1 MMYNL
6 EDLTYQFNERRDE
19 LQQRVGEKRGLEK
32 RIQELEVEVAQLKV
46 DAATTEKA
54 VWLLQQYADFQQKEV
69 IEKIE
74 DVVTSGL
81 QAVFKNPTLSFKLY
95 YSETKTGNKKK
106 APEITMA
113 VFYDYG
119 GEQVK
124 GDIRNSFGGGLSVVV
139 ATLLRVVVVKFLGG
153 RVRPILFLDEP
164 LKDLSPEYPEQDSVA
179 SGYRDRMAEFLR
191 GLTSNTD
198 LQIIMVSHE
207 PNYAEEADVDY
218 RFHGSIGKSPKV
230 TKTEKQELDGGM

>member
-1 MMYNL
+1 MVA
-6 EDLTYQFNERRDE
+6 E
-19 LQQRVGEKRGLEK
+19 RVGEKRGLEK
-32 RIQELEVEVAQLKV
+32 RIQGLEDEVTELKL
-46 DAATTEKA
+46 DALTTEKA
-54 VWLLQQYADFQQKEV
+54 IWLLQQYADFQQKEV

-74 DVVTSGL
+74 DLVSSGL
-81 QAVFKNPTLSFKLY
+81 QAVFQNVTLQFKLY
-95 YSETKTGNKKK
+95 YSETKSGAKKK

-139 ATLLRVVVVKFLGG
+139 ATLLRVVVVRFLGE

-164 LKDLSPEYPEQDSVA
+164 LKDLSPEYPDQDSAA
-179 SGYRDRMAEFLR
+179 SGYRDRMADFLK
-191 GLTSNTD
+191 GLTSSTD
-198 LQIIMVSHE
+198 IQIIMVSHE

-218 RFHGSIGKSPKV
+218 RFHGSIGKSPKI
-230 TKTEKQELDGGM
+230 TKTAKQELDGGM

>member
-1 MMYNL
+1 MSSL
-6 EDLTYQFNERRDE
+6 DDITAEFNTKRDAV
-19 LQQRVGEKRGLEK
+19 QQRLGEKRGLDK
-32 RIQELEVEVAQLKV
+32 RLADLEAEVGELKL

-74 DVVTSGL
+74 DLVSSGL
-81 QAVFKNPTLSFKLY
+81 RSVFQNATLQFKLY
-95 YSETKTGNKKK
+95 YSETKSGNKKK
-106 APEITMA
+106 APEITMS

-139 ATLLRVVVVKFLGG
+139 ATLLRVVVVRFLGD

-164 LKDLSPEYPEQDSVA
+164 LKDLSPEYPDQDSIA
-179 SGYRDRMAEFLR
+179 SSYRDRMAEFLKI
-191 GLTSNTD
+191 LTSETNI
-198 LQIIMVSHE
+198 QVVMVTHE
-207 PNYAEEADVDY
+207 PNYAEVSDVDY
-218 RFHGSIGKSPKV
+218 RFFGGIGKSPRV
-230 TKTEKQELDGGM
+230 TKKLAQSIDDGM